1 MVWALLN
8 LFASCPVVH
17 LQLSI
22 LCMNRYMLSEEGR
35 EAARDCLLRSGLVDS
50 TENLVTTERLP
61 NLDASNISDLEF
73 VCADSTK
80 EATIVNSSL
89 QKKTIDVP
97 PESLDRVY
105 IPFASGYFFPVF
117 FRFMHCL
124 SL

>member
-1 MVWALLN
+1 
-8 LFASCPVVH
+8 
-17 LQLSI
+17 
-22 LCMNRYMLSEEGR
+22 MLSEEGR

-73 VCADSTK
+73 VRADSTK
-80 EATIVNSSL
+80 EAAIVNSSL

-105 IPFASGYFFPVF
+105 IPFAYGYFFPVF
-117 FRFMHCL
+117 LGLCTVYL
-124 SL
+124 CSLGKKEKIKTRPEVKIRVWC